1 MRILMWK
8 HPYDRRHGGDFKLI
22 DLVSAK
28 ILMEDCLCNGQ
39 EYIIPDVNNPEMYY
53 TLAKDDEGQVTYA
66 HTEYGWFKPQLMQY
80 DDIDKKIYKAR
91 KSINNYFF
99 KREEY

>member
-1 MRILMWK
+1 MRKISMWRE
-8 HPYDRRHGGDFKLI
+8 PYDGRYRGDFKVR

-28 ILMEDCLCNGQ
+28 IFMGDCLQKGQ
-39 EYIIPDVNNPEMYY
+39 DYIVPDANNPEMYY
-53 TLAKDDEGQVTYA
+53 TLEKDKDGQVTYA
-66 HTEYGWFKPQLMQY
+66 HTEYGLFKPQLMQY

-99 KREEY
+99 RREN